1 MSTTTIDFATFACT
15 AVEIADAFVGEFP
28 AFHIAARNDSSA
40 VIEDKN
46 KRVRLTVE
54 DTAFINGNHVLDQ
67 GWEWTVS
74 LRRDDTDG
82 TEWRPDAEG
91 HCSIVNREYMF
102 DALIEIG
109 ENYS

>member
-1 MSTTTIDFATFACT
+1 MSGTTIDSATFACT

-28 AFHIAARNDSSA
+28 AFNVVARNASSA

-46 KRVRLTVE
+46 KRVRFPIE
-54 DTAFINGNHVLDQ
+54 DCAFINGNRVLDQ
-67 GWEWTVS
+67 GWEWSVS
-74 LRRDDTDG
+74 LRCDDTDG

-109 ENYS
+109 ELYS

>member
-1 MSTTTIDFATFACT
+1 MSTTTIDFATFACSS
-15 AVEIADAFVGEFP
+15 VEIADAFVGEFP

-46 KRVRLTVE
+46 KRVRLTIE

-74 LRRDDTDG
+74 LRRDDAD
-82 TEWRPDAEG
+82 DAEWMDITEA
-91 HCSIVNREYMF
+91 HCSVVERDFLF
-102 DALIEIG
+102 DSLIDVG

>member
-1 MSTTTIDFATFACT
+1 MSGTTIDFATFACSS
-15 AVEIADAFVGEFP
+15 VEIADAFVGEFP
-28 AFHIAARNDSSA
+28 AFNVVARNASSA

-46 KRVRLTVE
+46 QHVRLTID

-67 GWEWTVS
+67 GWEWSVS
-74 LRRDDTDG
+74 LRRDDADG

-109 ENYS
+109 ELYS

>member
-1 MSTTTIDFATFACT
+1 MSGTTINFATFACS
-15 AVEIADAFVGEFP
+15 AAEIAAAFVGEFP
-28 AFHIAARNDSSA
+28 AFHIAARNAGSA

-46 KRVRLTVE
+46 KRVRLTIN

-74 LRRDDTDG
+74 LRRDDAD
-82 TEWRPDAEG
+82 DAEWMNITEAN
-91 HCSIVNREYMF
+91 CSIVERDYLL
-102 DALIEIG
+102 DSLIEVG

>member
-1 MSTTTIDFATFACT
+1 MSGTTIDFATFACSS
-15 AVEIADAFVGEFP
+15 VEIADAFVDEFP
-28 AFHIAARNDSSA
+28 AFHVAARNASSA

-46 KRVRLTVE
+46 QRVRLTID

-74 LRRDDTDG
+74 LRRDDAD
-82 TEWRPDAEG
+82 DAEWMNITEA
-91 HCSIVNREYMF
+91 HCSIVERDYLF
-102 DALIEIG
+102 DALIEVG